1 MPWNL
6 TIVAGGL
13 LGAVLARVCVLVS
26 QVNPAQ
32 EPVGGEIVLKSEA
45 ALVVLDVAVTDK

>member
-32 EPVGGEIVLKSEA
+32 EPVGGGIVLKSEA